1 MKLYTA
7 TASPPMHWTKWHN
20 SPEWKRGALLTG
32 RLQVYIAV
40 HDAGDAGISRLDIIQ
55 KTGLKP
61 HTVSFY
67 LSKYKATGHIVVKG
81 EAAGQA
87 KQGGVTAN
95 MPFEQARDITLLSL
109 ENTLVIKAR
118 EKGITDDMRKAFVVY
133 QKAKAHVLA
142 PPNANATPAEHDG
155 AKKEADMALKL
166 ALKKII
172 DAVF

>member
-7 TASPPMHWTKWHN
+7 TSSIPFMWTKYN
-20 SPEWKRGALLTG
+20 AAPSWKQASLLTG

-40 HDAGDAGISRLDIIQ
+40 KDAGDDGITRSDIIA

-67 LSKYKATGHIVVKG
+67 LSKYKGTGNIAIKG
-81 EAAGQA
+81 EAPGAA
-87 KQGGVTAN
+87 KQQQGGVTAN
-95 MPFEQARDITLLSL
+95 MPYEQARDITLLSL

-118 EKGITDDMRKAFVVY
+118 EKGITDDMRKAFVIY
-133 QKAKAHVLA
+133 QKAKAHVLSDTA
-142 PPNANATPAEHDG
+142 DPNEAATAI
-155 AKKEADMALKL
+155 KL
-166 ALKKII
+166 ALRKII

>member
-1 MKLYTA
+1 M
-7 TASPPMHWTKWHN
+7 
-20 SPEWKRGALLTG
+20 LTG

-40 HDAGDAGISRLDIIQ
+40 HDAGDSGITRSDIIA

-67 LSKYKATGHIVVKG
+67 LSKYKATGHIAVKG

-118 EKGITDDMRKAFVVY
+118 EKGITDDMRKAFVIY
-133 QKAKAHVLA
+133 QKAKAHVLGNTD
-142 PPNANATPAEHDG
+142 PNEANA
-155 AKKEADMALKL
+155 ALKL
-166 ALKKII
+166 ALKRII